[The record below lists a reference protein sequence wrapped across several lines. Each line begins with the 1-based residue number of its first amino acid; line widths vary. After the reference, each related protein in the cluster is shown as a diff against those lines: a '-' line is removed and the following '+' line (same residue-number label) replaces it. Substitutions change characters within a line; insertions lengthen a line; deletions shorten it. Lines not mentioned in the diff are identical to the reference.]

1 MQIRLVVIFTL
12 IGIFSLS
19 TIQNS
24 FAEEESIK
32 VSIPK
37 GASVLGCE
45 VDSRCFI
52 PDPIS
57 VNVDDVVSW
66 TNRDSVTHIVAS
78 GLPKD
83 GEDGIIYSGLMQP
96 DEVFAF
102 SFDESGIF
110 PYFCTIH
117 PWMEGLI
124 VVNPNLI
131 KPVTSNEITE
141 ARLSKSGDIIVTIL
155 TDIPKAREALS
166 LELQFTDE
174 KNIPIDHMNY
184 DLRII
189 QDNEDILLQ
198 ENIHSVDG
206 TSEIQSI
213 ILESDNPVQITIG
226 LRGIYLL
233 SEGVKPVSETMN
245 ILISDETVPT
255 NGISPRAQM
264 ERGVLLSNVACRQG
278 FDLVMKNSD
287 KSAACV
293 TLDSVEKL
301 IARDWAS
308 LV

>member
-1 MQIRLVVIFTL
+1 MKLRFFIIFTL
-12 IGIFSLS
+12 IGILSLS

-24 FAEEESIK
+24 FAEESIK

-45 VDSRCFI
+45 VNSLCYI

-57 VNVDDVVSW
+57 VNVGDVVEW
-66 TNRDSVTHIVAS
+66 TNLDSAVHTVSS
-78 GLPKD
+78 GTPKD

-102 SFDESGIF
+102 SFDESGTF

-124 VVNPNLI
+124 VANPILI
-131 KPVTSNEITE
+131 KPVKSSEIIET
-141 ARLSKSGDIIVTIL
+141 RLSESGDIIVTIL

-174 KNIPIDHMNY
+174 NDILIDHMNY

-198 ENIHSVDG
+198 ENVHSVDG
-206 TSEIQSI
+206 VSEVQSM
-213 ILESDNPVQITIG
+213 ILESDNPVEITMG
-226 LRGIYLL
+226 LRGIYLD
-233 SEGVKPVSETMN
+233 SEDVKSVYETMD
-245 ILISDETVPT
+245 ILISDETSST

-264 ERGVLLSNVACRQG
+264 ERGVLLSDVACRQG
-278 FDLVMKNSD
+278 FELVMKNSD

-301 IARDWAS
+301 IARGWAS
-308 LV
+308 LI

>member
-19 TIQNS
+19 TIQIS
-24 FAEEESIK
+24 FAEEASIK

-45 VDSRCFI
+45 VDSLCFI

-57 VNVDDVVSW
+57 VNVDDVVEW
-66 TNRDSVTHIVAS
+66 TNRDSATHIVAS

-102 SFDESGIF
+102 SFDESGVF

-124 VVNPNLI
+124 VVNPTLI

-141 ARLSKSGDIIVTIL
+141 VRLSESGDIIVIIL
-155 TDIPKAREALS
+155 TDIPKAREALP
-166 LELQFTDE
+166 LELHFTDE
-174 KNIPIDHMNY
+174 NNIPIDHMNY

-189 QDNEDILLQ
+189 QDNEDVLLQ
-198 ENIHSVDG
+198 ENIHSTDG
-206 TSEIQSI
+206 VSEVQSL
-213 ILESDNPVQITIG
+213 ILESDNPVEITIG
-226 LRGIYLL
+226 LRGIYLD
-233 SEGVKPVSETMN
+233 SDNVKSVYET
-245 ILISDETVPT
+245 IDFLISDETVPT

-264 ERGVLLSNVACRQG
+264 ERGFFYL
-278 FDLVMKNSD
+278 M
-287 KSAACV
+287 
-293 TLDSVEKL
+293 
-301 IARDWAS
+301 
-308 LV
+308 

>member
-1 MQIRLVVIFTL
+1 MQFRLIVIFVVV
-12 IGIFSLS
+12 GIISFSM
-19 TIQNS
+19 IQNS
-24 FAEEESIK
+24 FAEELIK
-32 VSIPK
+32 ISIPK
-37 GASVLGCE
+37 GTSIPACE
-45 VDSRCFI
+45 VKSLCYI

-57 VNVDDVVSW
+57 VNVGDVVEW
-66 TNRDSVTHIVAS
+66 TNRDSTPHTVSS
-78 GLPKD
+78 GSQKN
-83 GEDGIIYSGLMQP
+83 GADGIIYSGLMHP
-96 DEVFAF
+96 KEVFAF
-102 SFDESGIF
+102 SFDKSGIF

-141 ARLSKSGDIIVTIL
+141 ARLSKSGDIIVAIL
-155 TDIPKAREALS
+155 TDIPKARQALP
-166 LELQFTDE
+166 LELKFTDE

-206 TSEIQSI
+206 TSEHSSI

-233 SEGVKPVSETMN
+233 SEDVKPVSDTMV

-264 ERGVLLSNVACRQG
+264 EQGVLLSNVVCRQG

-308 LV
+308 LI